1 MEEKGLQVELS
12 WEHSRLTQSD
22 RFFPHSE
29 DRVPASR
36 VPIPASGDGCEAP
49 GEAVL
54 VPPGRL
60 CGAGDP
66 AALNRTTLC
75 LSERTRVYARL
86 THAATGKTG
95 CFERGPF
102 LLEDLS
108 EFFASCT
115 LPGHVRA
122 SVRGTARTGRVHC
135 PFLAPGTLCTQGGAR
150 RALSLCPRG
159 QVASLPCLQNLGL

>member
-1 MEEKGLQVELS
+1 M
-12 WEHSRLTQSD
+12 
-22 RFFPHSE
+22 
-29 DRVPASR
+29 
-36 VPIPASGDGCEAP
+36 
-49 GEAVL
+49 L
-54 VPPGRL
+54 VPPWRL

-86 THAATGKTG
+86 THVVTGKTG

-135 PFLAPGTLCTQGGAR
+135 PFLGPGTLRTQGGAR
-150 RALSLCPRG
+150 RALSLRG
-159 QVASLPCLQNLGL
+159 PVAVPAGPGGFPTLSTEPGSVTAVVKPAASV